1 MKYKIFSFLYI
12 LFLLIF
18 GLAMGKSNKIIDPNL
33 ENQENINNSEV
44 NNINDLTEEIEN
56 TKNVD
61 LNLTKMTYN
70 NYTLAYGDN
79 NNHPYLAVI
88 ANNEKVEYTFNDLTG
103 SISKIIDKTVYA
115 TIEFTANN
123 EKISK
128 NYLITEKELIPYE
141 KKQLTINY
149 TKNTTIT
156 PKYLVIHETANKNI
170 GANAYAHYRYWS
182 TNQDAKAS
190 THFVVD
196 TNEIYQMLE
205 LNQMAW
211 HVGDNK
217 GYSNIT
223 NNNSIGIEICVN
235 QDGNY
240 QKARENAIKLA
251 IQIMNELNMSIDQL
265 KTHHDASG
273 KNCPTI
279 MLANNLWDDFVYQV
293 SLGLKK

>member
-141 KKQLTINY
+141 KKQ
-149 TKNTTIT
+149 
-156 PKYLVIHETANKNI
+156 
-170 GANAYAHYRYWS
+170 
-182 TNQDAKAS
+182 
-190 THFVVD
+190 
-196 TNEIYQMLE
+196 
-205 LNQMAW
+205 
-211 HVGDNK
+211 
-217 GYSNIT
+217 
-223 NNNSIGIEICVN
+223 
-235 QDGNY
+235 
-240 QKARENAIKLA
+240 
-251 IQIMNELNMSIDQL
+251 
-265 KTHHDASG
+265 
-273 KNCPTI
+273 
-279 MLANNLWDDFVYQV
+279 
-293 SLGLKK
+293 